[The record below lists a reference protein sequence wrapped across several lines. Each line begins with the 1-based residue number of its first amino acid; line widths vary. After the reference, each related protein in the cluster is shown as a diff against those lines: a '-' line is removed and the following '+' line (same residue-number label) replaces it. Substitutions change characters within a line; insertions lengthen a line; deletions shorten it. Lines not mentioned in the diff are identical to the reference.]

1 MPVFNPRSRRFRLD
15 PDPAFDDAELRRAR
29 EDAAMGG
36 WEGVRDLLARTGDD
50 WALRTHRITVLAN
63 AAVGLEWP
71 RAWSQAEPERPD
83 ALVMAAY
90 AEAVRL
96 HSMIV
101 RRDPS
106 IEDADAAHAV
116 AGCRA
121 AAEAAP
127 DDPTP
132 WIGLLRL
139 AGVLGDNGVSMV
151 QWNELS
157 FEAGARSWGWFREA
171 VIRDPESWYAHHRMR
186 EAQLARLR
194 VGARRELTGLLDF
207 TTAAAANAGDRSPLR
222 VLPLYAHTELR
233 LAGTADLLGEA
244 ERDWLAQRGDQ
255 DLQDAYR
262 AWFRGPEQTH
272 PAAAYDLNILAYQLV
287 ESGRPSLAYPVFEA
301 IGPYATAAPWSQAAQ
316 PSGARGGRDAFLAA
330 RGAAETAAAKAP
342 KNDTEPDPFPETDQA
357 TPPDTAISPAR
368 TADHAPAQTPDP
380 APTHTLTSPE

>member
-1 MPVFNPRSRRFRLD
+1 LPVFNPRSRRFRLD
-15 PDPAFDDAELRRAR
+15 PDPAFDDAELRQAR

-50 WALRTHRITVLAN
+50 WPLRTHRITVLAN

-71 RAWSQAEPERPD
+71 RAWSQAEPERSD
-83 ALVMAAY
+83 ALVMAGY

-96 HSMIV
+96 HGMIV

-106 IEDADAAHAV
+106 VEDADAVRVV

-127 DDPTP
+127 NDPTP

-171 VIRDPESWYAHHRMR
+171 VLRHPDSWHAHHRMR
-186 EAQLARLR
+186 EAQLTRLR
-194 VGARRELTGLLDF
+194 LGSPRELTGLLDF
-207 TTAAAANAGDRSPLR
+207 TTAAAANAGERSPLR
-222 VLPLYAHTELR
+222 VMPLYAHVELR
-233 LAGTADLLGEA
+233 LAATAALLGEA

-255 DLQDAYR
+255 DLQEAYR
-262 AWFRGPEQTH
+262 AWFRGPERAH
-272 PAAAYDLNILAYQLV
+272 PAAPHDLNILAYQLV
-287 ESGRPSLAYPVFEA
+287 ESGRPSLASPVFEA
-301 IGPYATAAPWSQAAQ
+301 IGPYATAAPWTQGAQA
-316 PSGARGGRDAFLAA
+316 SGARGAREAFLAA
-330 RGAAETAAAKAP
+330 RGAAETAAARSP
-342 KNDTEPDPFPETDQA
+342 RNDTEPDPFPETEPVRPADPGEPSSSI
-357 TPPDTAISPAR
+357 PPPL
-368 TADHAPAQTPDP
+368 P
-380 APTHTLTSPE
+380 TLTSPE